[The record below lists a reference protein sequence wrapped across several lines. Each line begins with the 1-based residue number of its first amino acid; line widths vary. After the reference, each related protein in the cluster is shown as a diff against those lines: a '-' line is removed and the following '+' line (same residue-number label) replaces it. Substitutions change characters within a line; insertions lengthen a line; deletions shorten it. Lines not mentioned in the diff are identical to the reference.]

1 MKRLPVVALAF
12 SFLAACSS
20 GSPKPSASASS
31 PSTSASTTPSA
42 TKSSSK
48 PPAASGCS
56 VGPQSQPQ
64 GTINANFAT
73 ALAFAPDGRLFWT
86 ERSGTVRVWQNGSAH
101 TFATVSTVTTQPGGS
116 YSERG
121 LLGLAISP
129 TFARDRNVFAFY
141 SSSDYAHQYVIRWTD
156 CAGKGTHPKIIISLP
171 AGGDC
176 CHKGGRLA
184 FGPDGMLYVS
194 LGDEHTASSAQNK
207 GDVRGKLLRF
217 TPSGRPAP
225 GNPFGNP
232 VYAYG
237 FRNPFGLAISSS
249 GRIAITSNGPTGDAG
264 SPSTG
269 YDTVV
274 DGVVR
279 GGGYEW
285 PNCYG
290 YSHPLGSHTSCGA
303 GQHGPTWSSEQSTVV
318 PTGAWYVD
326 SSGPSGYAG
335 HLVFCTYATGML
347 IVTGQGS
354 VKSGPGGCRLAVTQ
368 APNHVIYYSDASHI
382 YRLT

>member
-1 MKRLPVVALAF
+1 MKRLPVVALGFAL
-12 SFLAACSS
+12 LAACSS
-20 GSPKPSASASS
+20 GSPKPSASATQT
-31 PSTSASTTPSA
+31 PSTSSTP
-42 TKSSSK
+42 SSK
-48 PPAASGCS
+48 PPAASPCS
-56 VGPQSQPQ
+56 VGPQSPPR

-73 ALAFAPDGRLFWT
+73 ALAFAPDGRLFWA
-86 ERSGTVRVWQNGSAH
+86 ERSGTVRVWQNGAAH
-101 TFATVSTVTTQPGGS
+101 TFANVSTVTSEPGGS

-141 SSSDYAHQYVIRWTD
+141 SSSDRAHQYVIRWTD
-156 CAGKGTHPKIIISLP
+156 CAGVSRHPKIIVTLP

-176 CHKGGRLA
+176 CHKGGRIA

-207 GDVRGKLLRF
+207 SDVRGKLLRY

-225 GNPFGNP
+225 GNPFGNA

-269 YDTVV
+269 YDTVNE
-274 DGVVR
+274 GVVR
-279 GGGYEW
+279 GGGYQW
-285 PNCYG
+285 ANCYG
-290 YSHPLGSHTSCGA
+290 YSHPLGSHSSCGA
-303 GQHGPTWSSEQSTVV
+303 GQHGPTWSSESSTVV

-335 HLVFCTYATGML
+335 HLVFCTYDRGML
-347 IVTGQGS
+347 ILTGQGS
-354 VKSGPGGCRLAVTQ
+354 VRSGPSACRLAVTQ

-382 YRLT
+382 YRLS

>member
-1 MKRLPVVALAF
+1 M
-12 SFLAACSS
+12 
-20 GSPKPSASASS
+20 
-31 PSTSASTTPSA
+31 
-42 TKSSSK
+42 
-48 PPAASGCS
+48 
-56 VGPQSQPQ
+56 
-64 GTINANFAT
+64 
-73 ALAFAPDGRLFWT
+73 
-86 ERSGTVRVWQNGSAH
+86 VRVWQGGRSRV
-101 TFATVSTVTTQPGGS
+101 FARVSTVTTEPGGS

-129 TFARDRNVFAFY
+129 TFTRDRHVYAFF
-141 SSSDYAHQYVIRWTD
+141 SGSDYAHQYVIRWTD
-156 CAGKGTHPKIIISLP
+156 CAGKGTQPRIIITLP

-176 CHKGGRLA
+176 CHKGGRIA

-207 GDVRGKLLRF
+207 GDVRGKLLRY

-225 GNPFGNP
+225 GNPFGNA

-237 FRNPFGLAISSS
+237 FRNPFGLAISLS

-279 GGGYEW
+279 GGGYQW

-303 GQHGPTWSSEQSTVV
+303 GQHGPTWSSESSTVV

-335 HLVFCTYATGML
+335 HLVFCTYARGML
-347 IVTGQGS
+347 ILSGGS
-354 VKSGPGGCRLAVTQ
+354 VRNGPSRCRLAVTQ
-368 APNHVIYYSDASHI
+368 APNHVLYYSDASHI
-382 YRLT
+382 YRLA

>member
-1 MKRLPVVALAF
+1 MKRLPVVALSLAL
-12 SFLAACSS
+12 LAACSS
-20 GSPKPSASASS
+20 GSPKPSVSSSAPSISASV
-31 PSTSASTTPSA
+31 STTPSA
-42 TKSSSK
+42 TK
-48 PPAASGCS
+48 PPGASGCS
-56 VGPQSQPQ
+56 VGAQSAPT

-73 ALAFAPDGRLFWT
+73 ALAFAPDGRLFYA
-86 ERSGTVRVWQNGSAH
+86 ERAGTVRVWQGGRSRV
-101 TFATVSTVTTQPGGS
+101 FARVSTVTTQPGGS

-129 TFARDRNVFAFY
+129 TFTRDRYVYAFF
-141 SSSDYAHQYVIRWTD
+141 SGTDYAHQYVIRWTD
-156 CAGKGTHPKIIISLP
+156 CAGKGTKPKIIITLP

-176 CHKGGRLA
+176 CHKGGRIA

-194 LGDEHTASSAQNK
+194 LGDEHVASSAQNK
-207 GDVRGKLLRF
+207 ADVRGKLLRY

-225 GNPFGNP
+225 GNPFGNA

-279 GGGYEW
+279 GGGYQW

-290 YSHPLGSHTSCGA
+290 YSHPLGSHSSCGA
-303 GQHGPTWSSEQSTVV
+303 GQHGPTWSSENSTVV

-326 SSGPSGYAG
+326 SSGPTGYAG

-354 VKSGPGGCRLAVTQ
+354 VKSGPNACRLAVTQ

>member
-1 MKRLPVVALAF
+1 MKRLPAVALVLAL
-12 SFLAACSS
+12 LAACSS
-20 GSPKPSASASS
+20 GSPKPSASATQS
-31 PSTSASTTPSA
+31 PSTSSTP
-42 TKSSSK
+42 KSSSK
-48 PPAASGCS
+48 PPAAAPCG
-56 VGPQSQPQ
+56 VGAQSQPK
-64 GTINANFAT
+64 GTIDANFAT

-101 TFATVSTVTTQPGGS
+101 TFATVSTVTTEPGGS

-129 TFARDRNVFAFY
+129 NFARDRNVFAFY
-141 SSSDYAHQYVIRWTD
+141 SGRDYAHQYVIRWTD
-156 CAGKGTHPKIIISLP
+156 CAGRGTKPHIIITLP

-176 CHKGGRLA
+176 CHKGGRIA

-194 LGDEHTASSAQNK
+194 LGDEHNANTAQNK
-207 GDVRGKLLRF
+207 GDVRGKLLRY

-225 GNPFGNP
+225 GNPFGNA

-264 SPSTG
+264 SPGTG
-269 YDTVV
+269 YDTVD

-279 GGGYEW
+279 GGGYQW

-290 YSHPLGSHTSCGA
+290 YSHTLGSHSSCGA
-303 GQHGPTWSSEQSTVV
+303 GQHGPTWSSESSTVV

-335 HLVFCTYATGML
+335 HLVFCTYARGML
-347 IVTGQGS
+347 ILTGQGS

-382 YRLT
+382 YRLS